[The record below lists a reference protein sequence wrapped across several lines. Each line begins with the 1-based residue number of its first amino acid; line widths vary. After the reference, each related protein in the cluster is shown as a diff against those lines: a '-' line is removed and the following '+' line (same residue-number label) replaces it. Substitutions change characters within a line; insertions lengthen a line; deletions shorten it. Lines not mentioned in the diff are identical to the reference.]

1 MKLGDLVKW
10 VRQDHAYGLVGLVI
24 AEPWCAEN
32 FEGKTWMV
40 TKVLF
45 CQRLF
50 DSPEE
55 VDVEDVELVNEGR

>member
-1 MKLGDLVKW
+1 
-10 VRQDHAYGLVGLVI
+10 
-24 AEPWCAEN
+24 
-32 FEGKTWMV
+32 MV